1 MKMSGGGKDAV
12 PAPAPSG
19 PGRGRPKKVRPRESE
34 PAGVVSGIG
43 AEVKRRRKIA
53 TAGGDTRE
61 LGASTAGASA
71 EQETS
76 SVELKNADQ
85 ANTRV
90 NARSQKHPMNKR
102 KQNELYPGGSD
113 GGIGSVLDHGREVES
128 QDDGKGTALDLVLKV
143 HGVVVHAT
151 ERAAAFPGETGQGS
165 LGESN
170 LCACCSKPEVSK
182 QTIVCDGCERSFHI
196 TCLKLALQS
205 ATDIDDWICTSCS
218 ASYPESE
225 VSAGVSKAV
234 RENLERIL
242 FSRERKTSD
251 DDVGVHNEV
260 PGTACSSVGVS
271 QSEVP
276 VAATSEH
283 TEQDLVHT
291 NGPNVPDG
299 DQQRQDSSNQSVP
312 PETDSLDPEKANNKV
327 SESISRKS
335 VEDDLDR
342 SMASDSVEEV
352 TKAEQAKSPE
362 AEIGPLNVTVVPD
375 SPGPSTAFTEIT
387 LAESA
392 SEIVELSEEIQPTR
406 AEESSCVNEVM
417 LSVPAGMST
426 VSGPKVS
433 CTIVEECAEGGK
445 HSILAESSS
454 LVESRPHVI
463 LEELQVTEASTSML
477 SSVEPTVVIEK
488 EVTCVSTLEVITSV
502 SDIELPVPVEDPEV
516 LNDMN
521 QADSS
526 AEPTVAREE
535 KIMDSVVA
543 GQIMP
548 VVESNLS
555 GSPDESEDSS
565 ISLSTK
571 SSPDLTVAKEVAQA
585 SPVLDSRE
593 ADNAA
598 VERVPDEPGSMTEV
612 THVQLSGTFM
622 LQESDDSLK
631 CISTDNLAPDETLC
645 TTKPSETEEKG
656 ERMNGSR
663 LLEHIPEGLM
673 CEPRNAGEPVGVL
686 ELGGQN
692 VFSTSPRVATSPTSS
707 ADVAG
712 VRPECQQSKKSRNKS
727 PIGYPDRVSITSVGP
742 NSTPARKGR
751 EEASPSGTDDPQL
764 KKFAVDTLQQL
775 RDSIREKHGLV
786 LAEGWEVDVKR
797 RRNEK
802 HLDKY
807 YISPEK
813 HRFRSRIEVMKHLGL
828 WDGLKSNLFDKSKA
842 KHEVQTPQ
850 SKEWLSLL
858 QQLSRR
864 HEELQPPF
872 KLGDLV
878 IESLGHI
885 ALQRRYWDE
894 LHIWP
899 VGYRC
904 TWHDRTTSSFCVS
917 EVADGGSSQPI
928 FRVSRK
934 FCLTVVELGDVKGAP
949 VDVNVDIPEKTR
961 KDSPTKEVGTKTSP
975 VDNPSSGF
983 HRVKNPFG
991 SVYDVEEEE
1000 SLKALLGDME
1010 SFPSTVQYEN
1020 VKVCEDSRIADGTCN
1035 PDTTAVLEKRDDRQ
1049 PRDIIGEFS
1058 VEASSTAEA
1067 WKLYAEQFVER
1078 FQKAS
1083 ENFGPLLMMCTHET
1097 PAAVEPVTRQDLES
1111 KDLLQTLSQD
1121 RFGLNE
1127 TLVIGLIERLLN
1139 SDKCSGYKSLKQ
1151 RGLSWRAQ
1159 EPVEVTVQPPRL
1171 RIREKARKHRKA
1183 PEVSVEDGTG
1193 AAELA
1198 DVIVKDAI
1206 GKDDIGKDAI
1216 GKDAIGKDGADVSVL
1231 RGERPP
1237 PPPGHSLRLRL
1248 PSEYVGDVLQ
1258 IWEFLGRFSNLI
1270 GFPQPPMLEDLEKG
1284 LICGSASVSACV
1296 DASPPLEVGT
1306 DCMAANRK
1314 FQSDKRRDSIRNLDI
1329 PDVAP
1334 RSTSADTSG
1343 SPRTP
1348 MKSLLPGRTLLSSTT
1363 QGSQQNDVS
1372 RVERLWD
1379 EDGKTVSGC
1388 LSNDGNSLMEFEP
1401 DVVKGRAVCA
1411 DVHPKSESKVM
1422 DERGIASA
1430 ASLHVPLMKFLL
1442 SDLQSKVCGFEEFP
1456 GDSEESK
1463 HKRGRKRIRDTG
1475 SNLTLGREKLIGS
1488 FSINEVTWPEV
1499 ARRYIISLSRISK
1512 IGENAEY
1519 RREECMKI
1527 LRCIQGDGG
1536 VLCGALDGVAG
1547 MEIDAQLLA
1556 EAEKEISTLMLGNED
1571 TAAPTTPPQNGASRE
1586 VVEEARGQDSSGES
1600 ALWVK
1605 LLDPIAKLP
1614 TNVGSRIRNRVI
1626 DALAAN
1632 PPAWAAEML
1641 TYSISKKVYKGNA
1654 SGPTKRAVME
1664 VLHKYR
1670 GEDPDPKLKKTKK
1683 QRKRVLPSP
1692 EVVMQRCRIVLRQVA
1707 TADTLRVVSKSY
1719 RCMTNFYESEGEG
1732 LLARPLDFRAI
1743 DLRLGAGAYGTSP
1756 DAFAA
1761 DVKQIWRNVAT
1772 LYDSGSIEASAA
1784 SELAEL
1790 FNTLYNKQVLVF
1802 QRGGDQAALTGS
1814 DGQNAGDLNQESEK
1828 NPADSEKPPGS
1839 DVNKPVKAPWEDDSC
1854 QVCGIDDDH
1863 DNVLLCDGC
1872 DAEYHIYCLN
1882 PPLPEVPDGNW
1893 FCHSCVAV
1901 DTGFLEAPSAPESGS
1916 EAKLLDKQEDHHQL
1930 RGQCFEDITEKDQ
1943 LRRSDASVHSA
1954 LRALVLKLAETDYWH
1969 LTLAERVYLLKWLC
1983 DQALETPKLR
1993 SHLEKSMEVALDL
2006 QQRLRTL
2013 LVERRRN
2020 ADQDDARPDSSREG
2034 PREVN
2039 ILPIFQARGANSKRP
2054 DEFDEESSVQVDVV
2068 DGLSV
2073 SGLSTGAVGMS
2084 RVLQSDP
2091 TEFVWPEGHAALLA
2105 TGAVRPNDPSGSTGS
2120 AKLSRGEQEEK
2131 DVASDQSTQ
2140 IAVFQPMEV
2149 DCFPSSALLR
2159 SVVPL
2164 KEGPK
2169 GGVQACSSERIVE
2182 SGDLKVVGTPTG
2194 VSADR
2199 IRKNAESPVH
2209 CSPLIVVEPRNL
2221 TSSWDEVL
2229 EARSKRPKDEPLAC
2243 PEVEVEVEF
2252 EETTLPRS
2260 SSSFLDAEIEKI
2272 KTKLMRVNS
2281 RRDLLGRD
2289 DIGRM
2294 YWGLCGSRTTPWLA
2308 VEAAD
2313 ASNQSQAED
2322 REGLTAG
2329 AESVVPVNSN
2339 VHIPLAEK
2347 FRKDDVSEKQVQ
2359 LSRLAA
2365 EGLASHVR
2373 ENEERDSLLNEAQR
2387 RLGEEVP
2394 WFIYSNGAVLDQ
2406 LIEWLSPT
2414 SNQEKMLKAALLQ
2427 WRSLLLVY
2435 SGAGPEQ
2442 AGGLREELSGCF
2454 VSGIYGSNTFGDM
2467 GVRSQV
2473 VAKSR
2478 RGITPAL
2485 KASCLLEWKLGQVSD
2500 SSVKGSATSGLS
2512 KRGRKKKMQQSSKI
2526 TRCECLE
2533 PIWASRCHCSTCHT
2547 TYDTDLE
2554 FQAHTT
2560 GGTCSNA
2567 GTKAFEHGDLRSGK
2581 KSGHSTKSLT
2591 STKVLKSAVAQ
2602 QPSIGIILPPDVS
2615 KMPMVIRE
2623 SMRER
2628 INRIGCIADKGPI
2641 FTPGLAISPA
2651 FDPALMMFDTSR
2663 ESMLLMAGESVSVEG
2678 ILGTIAVG
2686 ATSCMSHGDVDN
2698 SLTGYRILI
2707 SSSEDLPGPAIEAS
2721 EGTEAAKTI
2730 DHMNAR
2736 NMVPTTNSVVQEHAG
2751 LLASDGKGLTTTNE
2765 DFQMNQT
2772 QPAVSAPSLGRTL
2785 SGAHAPPYES
2795 SGNLSRCKAYSR
2807 NFKVTG
2813 KQLTIPEASLRPLE
2827 DEEDLEILQQ
2837 LKMKLLDI
2845 EAAVSQDMSES
2856 ARGYSR
2862 RRQAWRSLLKFAK
2875 SIYTMVQAV
2884 VLLEQMICADFLRTS
2899 WCYWSS
2905 FTVAAKT
2912 ATLSSLYLRV
2922 YALDAA
2928 IEFEKSEHYAGVDFT
2943 LIEGIQGRREKERD
2957 DRKHSQS
2964 TKFTARKKRKEE
2976 VIVILEG

>member
-1 MKMSGGGKDAV
+1 MSGGGKDAL
-12 PAPAPSG
+12 PTPAPSG

-34 PAGVVSGIG
+34 AGVVSGIG

-53 TAGGDTRE
+53 TAGGDTGQ
-61 LGASTAGASA
+61 LGASTAGASL

-76 SVELKNADQ
+76 SVELRYADQ

-102 KQNELYPGGSD
+102 KQNELYTGGSD
-113 GGIGSVLDHGREVES
+113 GGIGFVLDHGREVES
-128 QDDGKGTALDLVLKV
+128 QDDGKDTALDLVLKV

-151 ERAAAFPGETGQGS
+151 ERAAAFPGETGQGTF
-165 LGESN
+165 GESN
-170 LCACCSKPEVSK
+170 LCACCSKPEVPG
-182 QTIVCDGCERSFHI
+182 QTLVCDGCERSFHI
-196 TCLKLALQS
+196 ACLKLALQS
-205 ATDIDDWICTSCS
+205 ATDVDDWICTSCS

-234 RENLERIL
+234 REDLERRL
-242 FSRERKTSD
+242 FSRERKTS

-260 PGTACSSVGVS
+260 PGTACSSLDVS

-283 TEQDLVHT
+283 TAQDLVHT

-299 DQQRQDSSNQSVP
+299 YQQRQDSSSQSVLL
-312 PETDSLDPEKANNKV
+312 ETGSLDPEKANNKAV
-327 SESISRKS
+327 EGLFGKS
-335 VEDDLDR
+335 VEAELDR
-342 SMASDSVEEV
+342 SMAPDSVEEV
-352 TKAEQAKSPE
+352 TKVEQVKLPE
-362 AEIGPLNVTVVPD
+362 ADVGLLNVMVVPD
-375 SPGPSTAFTEIT
+375 SRGPPTTFTETT

-392 SEIVELSEEIQPTR
+392 SKIVELSEEIQPTR
-406 AEESSCVNEVM
+406 AEESSGVNEVVF
-417 LSVPAGMST
+417 SAPAGNST
-426 VSGPKVS
+426 VSDPKDFCNV
-433 CTIVEECAEGGK
+433 VEYCAEGEK

-454 LVESRPHVI
+454 MVESRLPVT
-463 LEELQVTEASTSML
+463 LEEPQVTDASRSMPF
-477 SSVEPTVVIEK
+477 SVEPTVVNEK
-488 EVTCVSTLEVITSV
+488 EVTCLSTSEVITSV
-502 SDIELPVPVEDPEV
+502 TDSKLPVTVEEPKV
-516 LNDMN
+516 LNEIKS
-521 QADSS
+521 ADFS
-526 AEPTVAREE
+526 AEPTVAKEE
-535 KIMDSVVA
+535 KIVGHVVG
-543 GQIMP
+543 GQMMP
-548 VVESNLS
+548 VVESKLS
-555 GSPDESEDSS
+555 GSPDKCEDSS

-571 SSPDLTVAKEVAQA
+571 SSPELTVAKEIMQA
-585 SPVLDSRE
+585 CRMLDSRE
-593 ADNAA
+593 ADNTAI
-598 VERVPDEPGSMTEV
+598 ERGPVQSVSTTEV
-612 THVQLSGTFM
+612 AHEKSSGTVM
-622 LQESDDSLK
+622 LQESADSLK
-631 CISTDNLAPDETLC
+631 CITADNLGSDGKVC
-645 TTKPSETEEKG
+645 TDKPSETEEKG
-656 ERMNGSR
+656 ARRNGSK
-663 LLEHIPEGLM
+663 LLDHIPEGLV
-673 CEPRNAGEPVGVL
+673 CEPSNAGEPMEVS

-692 VFSTSPRVATSPTSS
+692 VFSTSPRVATSPSSS

-712 VRPECQQSKKSRNKS
+712 VRPEYQQSKKSRNKS
-727 PIGYPDRVSITSVGP
+727 PIGHADRVSITAVGP
-742 NSTPARKGR
+742 NGTPARKGR

-764 KKFAVDTLQQL
+764 KKIAADTLQQL

-786 LAEGWEVDVKR
+786 LADGWEVDVRR

-828 WDGLKSNLFDKSKA
+828 WDGVKCNLFDSSKA
-842 KHEVQTPQ
+842 KCEVQTPQ
-850 SKEWLSLL
+850 SKEWLSVL
-858 QQLSRR
+858 QRLSRG
-864 HEELQPPF
+864 HEELQLPF

-885 ALQRRYWDE
+885 DLQPGYWNE

-917 EVADGGSSQPI
+917 EVADGGRSQPI

-934 FCLTVVELGDVKGAP
+934 FCLTVVELGDLKGAS
-949 VDVNVDIPEKTR
+949 VDVNIDIPEKTM
-961 KDSPTKEVGTKTSP
+961 KVDTKTGS
-975 VDNPSSGF
+975 VDNPSCGF
-983 HRVKNPFG
+983 HRSKNPYG
-991 SVYDVEEEE
+991 SVSDVEEEE
-1000 SLKALLGDME
+1000 SLKALLGDIE

-1020 VKVCEDSRIADGTCN
+1020 LKLCRDSRNADGASK
-1035 PDTTAVLEKRDDRQ
+1035 PDTELVLEKCDDLQ

-1083 ENFGPLLMMCTHET
+1083 ENFGPLLMMCPHET
-1097 PAAVEPVTRQDLES
+1097 PSAVEPVTRQNLDS
-1111 KDLLQTLSQD
+1111 KDLLETLGED

-1151 RGLSWRAQ
+1151 RGLSWRA
-1159 EPVEVTVQPPRL
+1159 EDPSEVTVQSPRL

-1183 PEVSVEDGTG
+1183 SDVSVEDGTG

-1198 DVIVKDAI
+1198 DVI
-1206 GKDDIGKDAI
+1206 GKDEV
-1216 GKDAIGKDGADVSVL
+1216 DVSVL
-1231 RGERPP
+1231 GRERPQPRPP
-1237 PPPGHSLRLRL
+1237 PPSGHSLGLKL
-1248 PSEYVGDVLQ
+1248 PSQYVGDVLQ
-1258 IWEFLGRFSNLI
+1258 IWEFLSRFSNLI
-1270 GFPQPPMLEDLEKG
+1270 GFPQPPMLEDLEEG
-1284 LICGSASVSACV
+1284 LIFGSASVSACV
-1296 DASPPLEVGT
+1296 DASESLEVGADT
-1306 DCMAANRK
+1306 MAANRK
-1314 FQSDKRRDSIRNLDI
+1314 FQSDRRRDLIRDVEI
-1329 PDVAP
+1329 PDMAP
-1334 RSTSADTSG
+1334 RSISVDTSG

-1348 MKSLLPGRTLLSSTT
+1348 MKSLLPGRTQLSSTMH
-1363 QGSQQNDVS
+1363 GSQQNDVS
-1372 RVERLWD
+1372 RVERFWE

-1388 LSNDGNSLMEFEP
+1388 PSNDANSLMEFEP
-1401 DVVKGRAVCA
+1401 NNDKGKAFCA
-1411 DVHPKSESKVM
+1411 DIYPKSESEVM

-1499 ARRYIISLSRISK
+1499 ARRYIISLSRLAK
-1512 IGENAEY
+1512 IGETAEY

-1556 EAEKEISTLMLGNED
+1556 EAEKEISTFLLGNED

-1586 VVEEARGQDSSGES
+1586 VVDEARGQDSSGEC

-1670 GEDPDPKLKKTKK
+1670 GEDPDPKIKKTKK

-1761 DVKQIWRNVAT
+1761 DVKQIWRNVAS
-1772 LYDSGSIEASAA
+1772 LYDNGSIEASAA
-1784 SELAEL
+1784 IELAEL
-1790 FNTLYNKQVLVF
+1790 FNTLYNKQVIVF
-1802 QRGGDQAALTGS
+1802 QRGGDQGAVTGS
-1814 DGQNAGDLNQESEK
+1814 DGKNAGELNQESEK
-1828 NPADSEKPPGS
+1828 NPTDSEKPPGS
-1839 DVNKPVKAPWEDDSC
+1839 EVNKPVKAPWEDDSC

-1872 DAEYHIYCLN
+1872 DAEYHIYCLS

-1901 DTGFLEAPSAPESGS
+1901 DTGFLEAPSAPESGT
-1916 EAKLLDKQEDHHQL
+1916 EAKVLDKQDEHHQM
-1930 RGQCFEDITEKDQ
+1930 RGQYFEEIAEKDQ
-1943 LRRSDASVHSA
+1943 QRKSDASAHSS
-1954 LRALVLKLAETDYWH
+1954 LRAIVLKLAETDYWH
-1969 LTLAERVYLLKWLC
+1969 LTLAERVFLLKWLC

-2020 ADQDDARPDSSREG
+2020 ADQDDARPDSSRE
-2034 PREVN
+2034 VN
-2039 ILPIFQARGANSKRP
+2039 ILPIFQSRGANSKRP

-2091 TEFVWPEGHAALLA
+2091 TEFVWPEGHASLLG
-2105 TGAVRPNDPSGSTGS
+2105 TGAVRPNDPSGSLAS

-2131 DVASDQSTQ
+2131 DVAAGQSTH
-2140 IAVFQPMEV
+2140 IAVFEPMEV
-2149 DCFPSSALLR
+2149 DCFPISALVR
-2159 SVVPL
+2159 NIGPL
-2164 KEGPK
+2164 KEGFE
-2169 GGVQACSSERIVE
+2169 GGFQVCSSERIVE
-2182 SGDLKVVGTPTG
+2182 SADLKVVGTPTV

-2199 IRKNAESPVH
+2199 IRKNAESPVQS
-2209 CSPLIVVEPRNL
+2209 SPRIVVEPRNL

-2229 EARSKRPKDEPLAC
+2229 EARSKHPKDEPFSC
-2243 PEVEVEVEF
+2243 PEIEVEV

-2260 SSSFLDAEIEKI
+2260 SSNFLDAEIEKI
-2272 KTKLMRVNS
+2272 KTKLMLVNS

-2294 YWGLCGSRTTPWLA
+2294 YWGLCGSKTTPWLA
-2308 VEAAD
+2308 VEAAE
-2313 ASNQSQAED
+2313 ANNQSQVEN

-2329 AESVVPVNSN
+2329 EESVIPVDSN
-2339 VHIPLAEK
+2339 VHIPLVEK
-2347 FRKDDVSEKQVQ
+2347 FKKDDVSEKQVQ

-2365 EGLASHVR
+2365 PSEGLSSHVR
-2373 ENEERDSLLNEAQR
+2373 EKEERDVLLNEAQR
-2387 RLGEEVP
+2387 RHGDEVP
-2394 WFIYSNGAVLDQ
+2394 WFVYSNGAVLDQ
-2406 LIEWLSPT
+2406 LIDWLSPT

-2442 AGGLREELSGCF
+2442 AGGSREELSGRF
-2454 VSGIYGSNTFGDM
+2454 ASGGYGSNTM
-2467 GVRSQV
+2467 GNLGLASQV
-2473 VAKSR
+2473 VARSR
-2478 RGITPAL
+2478 RGVMPVL
-2485 KASCLLEWKLGQVSD
+2485 KASCLLEWKFGQSSD
-2500 SSVKGSATSGLS
+2500 CSVKGSATSGLS

-2526 TRCECLE
+2526 IRCECLE

-2547 TYDTDLE
+2547 TYERDLE

-2560 GGTCSNA
+2560 GGSCSNA
-2567 GTKAFEHGDLRSGK
+2567 GAKAFEQGDLRSGK

-2591 STKVLKSAVAQ
+2591 STKVLKSAVPQ
-2602 QPSIGIILPPDVS
+2602 QLSVGIILPPDVS

-2651 FDPALMMFDTSR
+2651 FDPALMMVDTSR
-2663 ESMLLMAGESVSVEG
+2663 ESMLLMAGESVSAEG

-2686 ATSCMSHGDVDN
+2686 ATSCMSHGEVEN

-2707 SSSEDLPGPAIEAS
+2707 SSSEDLPGPLIEAS
-2721 EGTEAAKTI
+2721 EGSEAAKAT
-2730 DHMNAR
+2730 DHVNGR
-2736 NMVPTTNSVVQEHAG
+2736 NMAPTTGSVVQEHAG
-2751 LLASDGKGLTTTNE
+2751 PLASDVKGLTTNE
-2765 DFQMNQT
+2765 DVQMNHI
-2772 QPAVSAPSLGRTL
+2772 QPAVSASSLGRTL
-2785 SGAHAPPYES
+2785 SGAHALPYES
-2795 SGNLSRCKAYSR
+2795 NGNLSRYKAYSR

-2827 DEEDLEILQQ
+2827 AEEDLDILQQ

-2845 EAAVSQDMSES
+2845 EAAVTQDMSES

-2875 SIYTMVQAV
+2875 SIYTMVQAI

-2928 IEFEKSEHYAGVDFT
+2928 IEYEKSENYAGVDFT
-2943 LIEGIQGRREKERD
+2943 LGEGKQGRREKERD
-2957 DRKHSQS
+2957 DKKNSQS

-2976 VIVILEG
+2976 VIVIS